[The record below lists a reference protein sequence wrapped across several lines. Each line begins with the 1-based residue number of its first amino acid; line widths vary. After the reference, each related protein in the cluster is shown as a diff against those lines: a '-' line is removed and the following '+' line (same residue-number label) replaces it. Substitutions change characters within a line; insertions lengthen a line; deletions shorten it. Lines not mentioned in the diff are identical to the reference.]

1 MKKLKFTL
9 IVLMIAFA
17 GAASAQVSLGVK
29 GGVNMSNF
37 YGDEVTQN
45 NPKVGF
51 NAGIAADFALHPDM
65 SIQSGLFF
73 TTKGFKFDSN
83 VLDFSENL
91 MYLQIP
97 VHFAYKV
104 TVTPGTRI
112 FFHGGPYVA
121 YGVGGKTKV
130 DLGELGNAS
139 DDVFGDGVGQYKRF
153 DTGLGIGVG
162 TEFGPFLV
170 DLGWDMGL
178 LNISNAT
185 NGNVKN
191 QNAYL
196 SVGYMF

>member
-121 YGVGGKTKV
+121 YGVGGKQK
-130 DLGELGNAS
+130 L
-139 DDVFGDGVGQYKRF
+139 
-153 DTGLGIGVG
+153 
-162 TEFGPFLV
+162 
-170 DLGWDMGL
+170 
-178 LNISNAT
+178 ISVN
-185 NGNVKN
+185 
-191 QNAYL
+191 
-196 SVGYMF
+196 